1 MKSIKKLLAF
11 LYTSTPLKELLG
23 GKEESPYEIV
33 TPLVMDIITAESIY
47 NDLYKTFYSVSKKEY
62 GNVCSLLRK
71 YLEDNLNGR
80 DVQKTIKNSLRNEPE
95 LLTIID
101 QAFSI
106 NAKKI
111 GSEEILVLF
120 RIFES
125 KARRKY
131 QEYTLKL
138 NSLVS
143 IFFFYIFLIPTPIIL
158 ISEFMSQTSYMLLPA
173 FFISNILIFRIFF
186 NKIRKIRGALLG

>member
-1 MKSIKKLLAF
+1 MKSIKKLLTS
-11 LYTSTPLKELLG
+11 LYILAPIRK
-23 GKEESPYEIV
+23 KEESSYEIV
-33 TPLVMDIITAESIY
+33 TPLVMDIITAKTIY

-62 GNVCSLLRK
+62 GNIYSLLRK
-71 YLEDNLNGR
+71 CLRENLNGK
-80 DVQKTIKNSLRNEPE
+80 DMQKMIKNSLQNDPE

-106 NAKKI
+106 DVKKI
-111 GSEEILVLF
+111 SSEEVLVLF

-143 IFFFYIFLIPTPIIL
+143 IFFFYIFLVPTPIIL
-158 ISEFMSQTSYMLLPA
+158 ISEFLPQTSYILLPI
-173 FFISNILIFRIFF
+173 FFISNTLIFRIFF
-186 NKIRKIRGALLG
+186 NKIRRIKSELLG

>member
-1 MKSIKKLLAF
+1 MKSIKNLLTF
-11 LYTSTPLKELLG
+11 LYILTPLRK
-23 GKEESPYEIV
+23 KEESHYEIV
-33 TPLVMDIITAESIY
+33 TPLAMDIITAKTIY
-47 NDLYKTFYSVSKKEY
+47 NDLYKTLYSVSKKEY
-62 GNVCSLLRK
+62 GNIYSLLRK
-71 YLEDNLNGR
+71 CLKKNLNGK
-80 DVQKTIKNSLRNEPE
+80 DMQKMIKNSLQNEPE

-106 NAKKI
+106 DAKKI
-111 GSEEILVLF
+111 SSEEVLVLF

-143 IFFFYIFLIPTPIIL
+143 IFFFYIFLVPTPIIL
-158 ISEFMSQTSYMLLPA
+158 ISEFLPQTSYILLPI
-173 FFISNILIFRIFF
+173 FFISNTLIFRIFF
-186 NKIRKIRGALLG
+186 NKIRKIKSVLLG

>member
-1 MKSIKKLLAF
+1 MKSIKNLLTF
-11 LYTSTPLKELLG
+11 LYILTPLRK
-23 GKEESPYEIV
+23 KEESHYEIV
-33 TPLVMDIITAESIY
+33 TPLAMDIITAKTIY
-47 NDLYKTFYSVSKKEY
+47 NDLYKTLYSVSKKEY
-62 GNVCSLLRK
+62 GNIYSLLRK
-71 YLEDNLNGR
+71 CLKKNLNGK
-80 DVQKTIKNSLRNEPE
+80 DMQKMIKNSLQNEPE

-106 NAKKI
+106 DAKKI
-111 GSEEILVLF
+111 SSEEVLVLF

-143 IFFFYIFLIPTPIIL
+143 IFFFYIFLVPTPIIL
-158 ISEFMSQTSYMLLPA
+158 ISEFLPQTSYILLPI
-173 FFISNILIFRIFF
+173 FFISNTLIFRIFF
-186 NKIRKIRGALLG
+186 NKIRKIKSV